1 MSSWLFGLK
10 QFALS
15 LFDRRFMP
23 TALRVAVFVGS
34 ILFVINHGSALLRG
48 EMTQARWISA
58 CLTYGVPY
66 LVSIHG
72 QSVSRIK
79 QRQKLKQ

>member
-1 MSSWLFGLK
+1 MSSWLIGLQ

-23 TALRVAVFVGS
+23 TALRVVVVVGT
-34 ILFVINHGSALLRG
+34 ILFVINHGSALLAG

-58 CLTYGVPY
+58 CLTYAVPY

-72 QSVSRIK
+72 QFVSRIK
-79 QRQKLKQ
+79 QRQRK